1 MPGACWRHTATAG
14 SLVGMPKKYLIAVV
28 GAVVVGLSTGI
39 AALLVQR
46 SRREPPPVSAT
57 VPRVEQ
63 LSAADPETQS
73 S

>member
-1 MPGACWRHTATAG
+1 
-14 SLVGMPKKYLIAVV
+14 MPKKYLIAVV

-63 LSAADPETQS
+63 LSAADPGTQS